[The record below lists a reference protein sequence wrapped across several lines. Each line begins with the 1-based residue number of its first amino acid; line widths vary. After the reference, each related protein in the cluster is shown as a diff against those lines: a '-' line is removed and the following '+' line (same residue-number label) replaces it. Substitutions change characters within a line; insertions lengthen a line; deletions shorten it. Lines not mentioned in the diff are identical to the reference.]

1 MSRARLGNSVD
12 TGVIPPNVA
21 KLLGLAVPAGRW
33 PPPLRLPSQGD
44 GSIVVVYASAEEM
57 AVCREEATGVYRAW

>member
-1 MSRARLGNSVD
+1 
-12 TGVIPPNVA
+12 VIPPNVA